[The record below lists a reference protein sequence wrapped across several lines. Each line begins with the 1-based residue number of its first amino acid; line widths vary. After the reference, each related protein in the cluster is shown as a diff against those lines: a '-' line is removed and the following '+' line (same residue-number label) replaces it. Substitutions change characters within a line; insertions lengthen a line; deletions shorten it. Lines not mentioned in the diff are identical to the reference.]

1 MMGLFSQAGSHIRR
15 ARGSSVED
23 RAPEDTEPDDTSILS
38 VSSIPCPPS
47 WATLVLTLTTETRMR
62 APSSRPSYPSSGA
75 SSLAPPRPPHQR
87 HQGGHGSLQ
96 GHIPHFRARAP
107 EHARAHHRLYVP
119 PGSHIWVRPPLLAL
133 LVVVRALTP
142 PPMRCG
148 AMPTYAS
155 ADKCPNPEERFI
167 RVLQYYLA
175 GWHIKPKGV
184 KKP

>member
-75 SSLAPPRPPHQR
+75 SSLAPPLVLLTDATRVGMDLSKVTFPTFVLEPRSMLERITDFMSHPDLIF
-87 HQGGHGSLQ
+87 GCVPLCSLSSSSS
-96 GHIPHFRARAP
+96 
-107 EHARAHHRLYVP
+107 VP
-119 PGSHIWVRPPLLAL
+119 
-133 LVVVRALTP
+133 
-142 PPMRCG
+142 
-148 AMPTYAS
+148 
-155 ADKCPNPEERFI
+155 
-167 RVLQYYLA
+167 
-175 GWHIKPKGV
+175 
-184 KKP
+184 